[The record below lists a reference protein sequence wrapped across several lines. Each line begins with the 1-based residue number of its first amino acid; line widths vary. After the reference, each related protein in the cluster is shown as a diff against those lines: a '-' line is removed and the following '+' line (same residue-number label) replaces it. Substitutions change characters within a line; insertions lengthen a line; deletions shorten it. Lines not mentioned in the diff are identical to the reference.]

1 MPLNRRSFLGLSTI
15 LLTSPLPVFSS
26 EKKSAKRILVYGDS
40 NSFGWAWSPE
50 KDIYRLPIDRIWP
63 QVMAQKLGPD
73 YEVEVNAL
81 GGRTVKRDQ
90 KDGNGTDKSLSGKL
104 FNGMVSLPAVLS
116 ENLPLDLVIIML
128 GTNDANSRYKNN
140 PKAIA
145 DDLEEMI
152 RKIQAGFRRG
162 GRRKGQ
168 RNLCALI
175 VERILGGMN
184 ETSERCRRN
193 LSLFTYVRKHHGPK
207 HSDQSRRQS
216 LYGRVEQQRCRQRLC
231 CKASAETQI

>member
-81 GGRTVKRDQ
+81 GGRTVKEI
-90 KDGNGTDKSLSGKL
+90 KKTETEPTKA
-104 FNGMVSLPAVLS
+104 FPVSCSMGWCHFL
-116 ENLPLDLVIIML
+116 
-128 GTNDANSRYKNN
+128 RFF
-140 PKAIA
+140 PKTFLWI
-145 DDLEEMI
+145 
-152 RKIQAGFRRG
+152 
-162 GRRKGQ
+162 
-168 RNLCALI
+168 
-175 VERILGGMN
+175 
-184 ETSERCRRN
+184 
-193 LSLFTYVRKHHGPK
+193 
-207 HSDQSRRQS
+207 
-216 LYGRVEQQRCRQRLC
+216 
-231 CKASAETQI
+231 

>member
-81 GGRTVKRDQ
+81 GGRTVKKRS
-90 KDGNGTDKSLSGKL
+90 K
-104 FNGMVSLPAVLS
+104 
-116 ENLPLDLVIIML
+116 
-128 GTNDANSRYKNN
+128 
-140 PKAIA
+140 
-145 DDLEEMI
+145 
-152 RKIQAGFRRG
+152 
-162 GRRKGQ
+162 RRK
-168 RNLCALI
+168 RN
-175 VERILGGMN
+175 
-184 ETSERCRRN
+184 
-193 LSLFTYVRKHHGPK
+193 
-207 HSDQSRRQS
+207 RQKPF
-216 LYGRVEQQRCRQRLC
+216 R
-231 CKASAETQI
+231 